1 VGKEKETASTS
12 RRHLRTIRFIT
23 FRGRRTHVVSVVRLC
38 HCQTVRMND
47 SFKGSVFFF
56 NHSRDIFRSS
66 QIKSSVDEFAIV
78 HFWQRLGLCTHFK
91 FQGVKNNRN
100 HSHSLDLRIHR
111 LYPIS
116 MRCGKT
122 NILGLTQ
129 EFVKPPLKCRPATD
143 RRPQTE
149 RVCKMINIFS
159 SRCSRIFSFL
169 VNESGT
175 EAEIIFAE
183 TVTRREKTHHVCGHH
198 GVNR

>member
-1 VGKEKETASTS
+1 MGKEKETASTS
-12 RRHLRTIRFIT
+12 RRHLRTICFIT
-23 FRGRRTHVVSVVRLC
+23 FRGPRTHVVSVVRLC

-111 LYPIS
+111 LQIFIS
-116 MRCGKT
+116 NLDEVWKNQYSG
-122 NILGLTQ
+122 I
-129 EFVKPPLKCRPATD
+129 D
-143 RRPQTE
+143 
-149 RVCKMINIFS
+149 
-159 SRCSRIFSFL
+159 SRIRQTSPEMSTSHRSPSSDGKSL
-169 VNESGT
+169 QND
-175 EAEIIFAE
+175 
-183 TVTRREKTHHVCGHH
+183 
-198 GVNR
+198 